1 MQLLLNNRKEK
12 LDRMLKLCKKC
23 IDRLEI
29 DVEEVEGKNCLLCGG
44 LLWQIDDIAER
55 ISERLHEYEFET
67 FLVGSRI
74 EGSIKALEEYIF
86 EKYSVDKDKSIK
98 HQFNRELG
106 TALAIKTGKNV
117 SFSKPDITIIYN
129 LEKNDFEI
137 QVKPL
142 YIYGRYKKRV
152 RNIPQT
158 RWFCSA
164 CGGKGCEVCNHT
176 GKKYPISVEELIA
189 EPCRRIAKGDYAI
202 LHGSGREDVDAR
214 MLGNGRPFIVEI
226 QNPRRRKID
235 LKELQE
241 IINREAK
248 GKVAVSDLKFAEAKD
263 VEYLKSAGFR
273 KTYRAKVEFDR
284 KVSRE
289 ELEKALERIRNTVIH
304 QRTPKR
310 VEHRRADL
318 VRKRRTYDIRLLLHK
333 GKVAVIEIE
342 ADSGLYIKELV
353 SGDDGRTTPSL
364 SEALNIGARVV
375 KLDVIK
381 VDGGL

>member
-1 MQLLLNNRKEK
+1 
-12 LDRMLKLCKKC
+12 MLKLCSKC
-23 IDRLEI
+23 IDRLGIEGI
-29 DVEEVEGKNCLLCGG
+29 GVEKVEGKGCLLCNG
-44 LLWQIDDIAER
+44 LLWQINEIADR
-55 ISERLHEYEFET
+55 ISNKLGEYEFET
-67 FLVGSRI
+67 FLVGSRL

-86 EKYSVDKDKSIK
+86 EKYGVSEDKSIK

-106 TALAIKTGKNV
+106 IALAIKLGKKV
-117 SFSKPDITIIYN
+117 SFNKPDVTIIYN
-129 LEKNDFEI
+129 LETNDFSI

-158 RWFCSA
+158 RWICSA
-164 CGGKGCEVCNHT
+164 CNGKGCEVCNYT
-176 GKKYPISVEELIA
+176 GKKYQTSVEEIIA
-189 EPCRRIAKGDYAI
+189 EPCRRVAKGDNAI

-226 QNPRRRKID
+226 QNPRRRNIN

-241 IINREAK
+241 IINREAR
-248 GKVAVSDLKFAEAKD
+248 GKVEVSDLKFAEAKD

-273 KTYRAKVEFDR
+273 KVYRAKVEFDR
-284 KVSRE
+284 EVSRE
-289 ELEKALERIRNTVIH
+289 ELEKALDSIRNTVIH

-318 VRKRRTYDIRLLLHK
+318 VRKRKTYDIKLLLHK
-333 GKVAVIEIE
+333 GKIAVIEIE

-353 SGDDGRTTPSL
+353 SGDEGRTKPSL

>member
-1 MQLLLNNRKEK
+1 
-12 LDRMLKLCKKC
+12 MLKLCSKC
-23 IDRLEI
+23 IDRLGIER
-29 DVEEVEGKNCLLCGG
+29 DVEKVEGEKCLLCSG
-44 LLWQIDDIAER
+44 LLWQIDDVARKIKR
-55 ISERLHEYEFET
+55 KLDEYEFET
-67 FLVGSRI
+67 FLVGSRL

-86 EKYSVDKDKSIK
+86 EKYGINEDGSIK

-106 TALAIKTGKNV
+106 TALTKTGKKV
-117 SFSKPDITIIYN
+117 SFTKPDITILYN
-129 LEKNDFEI
+129 LETNEFSI

-158 RWFCSA
+158 RWLCSA
-164 CGGKGCEVCNHT
+164 CDGKGCEVCNYT
-176 GKKYPISVEELIA
+176 GKKYQTSVEELIA
-189 EPCRRIAKGDYAI
+189 EPCMRMAEGDNAI

-214 MLGNGRPFIVEI
+214 MLGNGRPFIVEV
-226 QNPRRRKID
+226 QNPRKRRID

-241 IINREAK
+241 TINREAK
-248 GKVAVSDLKFAEAKD
+248 GKVVVSDLKFAEAKD

-284 KVSRE
+284 EVGE
-289 ELEKALERIRNTVIH
+289 EKLERALDSLKGTVIY

-318 VRKRRTYDIRLLLHK
+318 VRKRRVHDVRLLLHR

-353 SGDDGRTTPSL
+353 SGDDGRTKPSL